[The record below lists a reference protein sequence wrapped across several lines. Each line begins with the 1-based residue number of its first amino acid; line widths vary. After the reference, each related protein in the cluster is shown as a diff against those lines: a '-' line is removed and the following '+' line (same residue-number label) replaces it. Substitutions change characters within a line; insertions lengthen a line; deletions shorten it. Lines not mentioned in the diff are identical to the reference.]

1 MCIGVS
7 DSPGPTKWALAQLG
21 RCGATVRLPITPLS
35 AAGQPVVAAAM
46 REAGIA

>member
-1 MCIGVS
+1 
-7 DSPGPTKWALAQLG
+7 
-21 RCGATVRLPITPLS
+21 VRLPITPLS